1 MITTY
6 TIDPW
11 KFAQDWQDG
20 WNSHDLNRI
29 LAHYHKDVVF
39 RSLKAQAL
47 VGRGELM
54 GRHELRRYWA
64 KALERQPDLKF
75 QVQEVFQGYQM
86 MTLSYRNQNNIFA
99 TKTVYFNAEGLV
111 FRAAACH
118 RPPNARP
125 TTAPHLSN
133 NSDVVFTK

>member
-29 LAHYHKDVVF
+29 MAHYHKDVVF

-75 QVQEVFQGYQM
+75 QVQE
-86 MTLSYRNQNNIFA
+86 
-99 TKTVYFNAEGLV
+99 TKTISSQQKQCISTQ
-111 FRAAACH
+111 RAWSFA
-118 RPPNARP
+118 PPP
-125 TTAPHLSN
+125 VTAPPTRGLQPPRI
-133 NSDVVFTK
+133 